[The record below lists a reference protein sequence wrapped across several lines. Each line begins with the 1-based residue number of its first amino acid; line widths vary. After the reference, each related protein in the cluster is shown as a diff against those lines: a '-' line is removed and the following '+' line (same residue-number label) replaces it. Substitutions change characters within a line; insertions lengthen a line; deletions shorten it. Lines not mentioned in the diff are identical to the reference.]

1 MIAAA
6 APQAISGVSAGKEAV
21 IEEVYPSLAASGLG
35 QFIGRLM
42 DSIPVSIGGIKL
54 SQLLFGPLLAPFALL
69 GYLKFKAFDPVY
81 VLTNRAVKQRSP
93 LGPRMYGEVSLA
105 DIADIAVRVR
115 PGQEFYQ
122 AGDLELYSGKDELLM
137 TLAGVPRPQRFRQ
150 IILDARAARLNSDAS
165 LNVIRARG

>member
-1 MIAAA
+1 MIAAT

-42 DSIPVSIGGIKL
+42 DSIPVSVGGIKL
-54 SQLLFGPLLAPFALL
+54 SQLLFGPILAPFALL
-69 GYLKFKAFDPVY
+69 GYAKFKAFDPVY
-81 VLTNRAVKQRSP
+81 LLTNRAIKKRSP
-93 LGPRMYGEVSLA
+93 LGPRMHGEVALA
-105 DIADIAVRVR
+105 DIADITVRVR
-115 PGQEFYQ
+115 PGQDFYQ

-137 TLAGVPRPQRFRQ
+137 TLPGVPRPWRFRQ
-150 IILDARAARLNSDAS
+150 IILDARAARLHSDAS